1 MTLIAEKRLQ
11 MAAQRLGLRVI
22 ADRHAGRATGKY
34 LLRPAS
40 DARRVLQ
47 ILPDGSYSLAPFW
60 EWGRRDIG
68 SRMSFDEVERFLAS
82 YKITPTS
89 PRKSNNAL
97 GWPSERPQWDGRG
110 RVLTLAYAA
119 FPER

>member
-11 MAAQRLGLRVI
+11 MAVQRLGLRVI

-40 DARRVLQ
+40 DARRVAN
-47 ILPDGSYSLAPFW
+47 PAHGSYCLAPFW

-82 YKITPTS
+82 YKIAPTS